1 MQLGSMSELCE
12 DSHLTMWRRFLLLLL
27 CVLLPLQ
34 SVRADEGADSLA
46 HQGHHSQAPHAHHAH
61 HAHGA
66 EDVDQ
71 AQAHAQAV
79 AQSDEGAPAAEHL
92 SDHCVCPLGCL
103 LPSGSAVFLR
113 EAAAHG
119 VPGWTPP
126 SLPTPVLP
134 APQRPPHT
142 RV

>member
-46 HQGHHSQAPHAHHAH
+46 HQGHHSHAPHAHHAH
-61 HAHGA
+61 DA
-66 EDVDQ
+66 DP
-71 AQAHAQAV
+71 AQAV
-79 AQSDEGAPAAEHL
+79 AQPDEGAPAAEHL

-103 LPSGSAVFLR
+103 LPSGSAISLR

-134 APQRPPHT
+134 APQRPPHPLA
-142 RV
+142 